1 MDFLSARELVQ
12 LLPVSRRFHALTT
25 RMLHR
30 RVVDVSSQSQSHY
43 ELILECYPPIAS
55 LSAPTLG
62 CRFLGLKHA
71 GEDGI
76 NGDSPSLGNLSR
88 LYSAFRPV
96 LVDEV
101 PRHGRRVSQSGGRA
115 SCVDEPA
122 TLEVHVGQ
130 GELFAQLCASTSVV
144 KVTVQQGI
152 YVSHVN
158 VCDDV
163 IRVWRQWLAE
173 RAASSGMHGEDE
185 HDAVAAIDSNA
196 ILWVD
201 AAKNVGLK
209 FRVEMGPMERMP
221 LLSGPGDD
229 GPVSYTL
236 IYQGTCAL
244 YPGWGTCRGVYGS
257 VHYGVIVVDIF
268 RINREDHLAAAGCG
282 RICRAGGCSIVKSR
296 CVSTVLI
303 RIGLGKCMFATR
315 EGARQR
321 IS

>member
-1 MDFLSARELVQ
+1 MAAIDTLPNEVLFVSLAFLSARELVQ

-30 RVVDVSSQSQSHY
+30 RLVDVSSLSHN
-43 ELILECYPPIAS
+43 ELILECYPPIAR
-55 LSAPTLG
+55 LSAPTLT

-76 NGDSPSLGNLSR
+76 NGDSPSSGDLSR

-96 LVDEV
+96 LVEEV
-101 PRHGRRVSQSGGRA
+101 PRRRRRVSWSGGQA
-115 SCVDEPA
+115 SRVGEPA
-122 TLEVHVGQ
+122 TLEVNVDQ
-130 GELFAQLCASTSVV
+130 GEVFSQLCVSTSVV
-144 KVTVQQGI
+144 KETVQQGI

-158 VCDDV
+158 VCDGV

-173 RAASSGMHGEDE
+173 RAGSSGMDGQDE
-185 HDAVAAIDSNA
+185 HDAVAAIDSNN

-229 GPVSYTL
+229 GPVSYIL
-236 IYQGTCAL
+236 IYQELIVRTTSLLLAMDASAVQEVS
-244 YPGWGTCRGVYGS
+244 RSSKAV
-257 VHYGVIVVDIF
+257 VISEF
-268 RINREDHLAAAGCG
+268 W
-282 RICRAGGCSIVKSR
+282 
-296 CVSTVLI
+296 
-303 RIGLGKCMFATR
+303 
-315 EGARQR
+315 
-321 IS
+321 